1 MSLRLASLV
10 FVLFAAASFEACTLG
25 DDASTESTDAVHA
38 AEYRSAS
45 VDEGLD
51 RALRAAQTRGFSP
64 EGDDIFRGFALEG
77 SVQVDEVTLGAG
89 SCYAVLAAGSTGVR
103 ELDLALF
110 LADGTEGARD
120 ATTGR
125 TAALLY
131 CPVHAGTYYLT
142 LRASAG
148 SGLFGVRVAHGPT
161 GLDVT
166 AADLLPPVPS
176 ER

>member
-1 MSLRLASLV
+1 MRALLVASSIAV
-10 FVLFAAASFEACTLG
+10 FSACTLG
-25 DDASTESTDAVHA
+25 EDPSTEERATAS
-38 AEYRSAS
+38 EYRSAS

-64 EGDDIFRGFALEG
+64 DEDVFRGFVLEG
-77 SVQVDEVTLGAG
+77 SVDVHEVTLAAG
-89 SCYAVLAAGSTGVR
+89 SCYAVLAAGSTGLR
-103 ELDLALF
+103 ELDLALY

-120 ATTGR
+120 TATGNA
-125 TAALLY
+125 AALLY
-131 CPVHAGTYYLT
+131 CPVHAGTYYVT

-166 AADLLPPVPS
+166 AAELLPEAPAS
-176 ER
+176 R

>member
-1 MSLRLASLV
+1 MRAFLLASS
-10 FVLFAAASFEACTLG
+10 FFALAGCTLG
-25 DDASTESTDAVHA
+25 DDPPTTEARAPAS
-38 AEYRSAS
+38 EYRSAS

-64 EGDDIFRGFALEG
+64 DEDVFRGFVLEG
-77 SVQVDEVTLGAG
+77 SVDVHEVTLAAG
-89 SCYAVLAAGSTGVR
+89 SCYAVLAAGSTGLR
-103 ELDLALF
+103 ELDLALY

-120 ATTGR
+120 TATGN

-131 CPVHAGTYYLT
+131 CPVHAGTYYVT

-166 AADLLPPVPS
+166 AAELLPETPAT
-176 ER
+176 R